1 VTNNGTL
8 NPNPTPTFVTLPG
21 LVGQVTQVAA
31 GDAHSLVVTSS
42 GQLYGFGLNQ
52 NGELGSATNNGTG
65 NPNPTPTFV
74 TLPGRVGQVTQ
85 IAAGSNHSLAV
96 TSRGQLYA
104 FGDNQYGQLGS
115 ATNSGT
121 ANPNPT
127 PRLVS
132 LGAGTTI
139 ASVARGPEALHSL
152 IVLAPPPVLSR
163 LGQAHAVWRAGIGG
177 VRLTPAQRRVPIG
190 THFSFTLNT
199 PATVR
204 LAFARRLA
212 GRLVRGR
219 CVPGTRANRTR
230 RSCIRTVSA
239 GPIILDEA
247 TGPNSVAFTGR
258 LGPARRLPPGNYTVT
273 VTAFASQLTTAA
285 QTLRFA
291 IARG

>member
-1 VTNNGTL
+1 
-8 NPNPTPTFVTLPG
+8 
-21 LVGQVTQVAA
+21 
-31 GDAHSLVVTSS
+31 
-42 GQLYGFGLNQ
+42 
-52 NGELGSATNNGTG
+52 
-65 NPNPTPTFV
+65 V

-85 IAAGSNHSLAV
+85 VASGYGHSLVV
-96 TSRGQLYA
+96 TSSGQLYA

-121 ANPNPT
+121 GNANPTPTFVTLPGRVGQVTQVAAGLGHSLVVTSSGQLYAFGYNQYGHLGSTTNNGTANPNPT

-132 LGAGTTI
+132 LGAGTTV

-152 IVLAPPPVLSR
+152 VMVSPPPVLSR
-163 LGQAHAVWRAGIGG
+163 LGQAHAAWRAGIRG

-239 GPIILDEA
+239 GRIILDEA
-247 TGPNSVAFTGR
+247 TGPNSVAFAGR

-285 QTLRFA
+285 QTLRFT